1 MTDEIKSQVW
11 TTIDFEQR
19 GVQSDYAR
27 VPFSSDT
34 SAYGFIPVPMVC
46 FNGEEGP
53 TVLLTA
59 GTHGDEYEGQIALR
73 RIAAALRGTQIN
85 GRVIIL
91 PELNRPA
98 VIAGRRNSPLDSGN
112 LNRLF
117 PGAVNGGPTSMIAHY
132 VTSVLFPLADYV
144 LDLHSGGS
152 SLDYMPVAFA
162 HRGRTPEQEAR
173 IAALLD
179 CFAAPNT
186 ILTDGRGGGGATTL
200 YASAA
205 AHGLAALT
213 TELGGGPGLS
223 WGGTILAEAGI
234 RRVLR
239 TFGIAPDLVAPE
251 KPPTRM
257 LRMLPPETAI
267 YAQAGGLFE
276 PLQQVGSAVREGDLA
291 GYLHSLGSPLSHP
304 AELRFTA
311 DGIVVYR
318 RFPTLSAAGDALY
331 GLCAPAKQ

>member
-1 MTDEIKSQVW
+1 MTSEMKSQVW
-11 TTIDFEQR
+11 TTIDFERR
-19 GVQSDYAR
+19 GVQIDYAR

-34 SAYGFIPVPMVC
+34 SAYGWIPVPMVC
-46 FNGEEGP
+46 INGGEGP
-53 TVLLTA
+53 TVLLAA

-73 RIAAALRGTQIN
+73 RIATALLKTEVK
-85 GRVIIL
+85 GRVIIM

-117 PGAVNGGPTSMIAHY
+117 PGTAIGGPTAMIAHY
-132 VTSVLFPLADYV
+132 LTTVLFPLADYV

-152 SLDYMPVAFA
+152 SLDYMPVSFA

-179 CFAAPNT
+179 CFAAPGT

-200 YASAA
+200 YASAV

-223 WGGTILAEAGI
+223 QGGIMLAEAGI

-239 TFGIAPDLVAPE
+239 DFGVAPDLAAPD
-251 KPPTRM
+251 KPTTRM
-257 LRMLPPETAI
+257 LRMLPPETSI
-267 YAQAGGLFE
+267 YAVSDGLFE
-276 PLQQVGSAVREGDLA
+276 PLKQVGSTVNKGDLA
-291 GYLHSLGSPLSHP
+291 GYLHHVGSPLGKP
-304 AELRFTA
+304 TELCFAA

-318 RFPTLSAAGDALY
+318 RFPALTAAGDALY
-331 GLCAPAKQ
+331 GLCVPVE

>member
-1 MTDEIKSQVW
+1 MTGEMKSQVW

-34 SAYGFIPVPMVC
+34 SAYGWIPVPMVC
-46 FNGEEGP
+46 INGGEGP

-73 RIAAALRGTQIN
+73 RIAAALHDTKVR

-91 PELNRPA
+91 PELNHPA

-117 PGAVNGGPTSMIAHY
+117 PGTANGGPTSMIAHY
-132 VTSVLFPLADYV
+132 VTTVLFPLADYV

-173 IAALLD
+173 IVTLLD
-179 CFAAPNT
+179 CFSAPGT

-223 WGGTILAEAGI
+223 QTGTMLAEGGI
-234 RRVLR
+234 RRVLQDL
-239 TFGIAPDLVAPE
+239 GVAPDIAAPE
-251 KPPTRM
+251 KHPTRM

-267 YAQAGGLFE
+267 YARADGLFE
-276 PLQQVGSAVREGDLA
+276 PLQQVGSSVRKGDLA
-291 GYLHSLGSPLSHP
+291 GYLHPTGSPLSDP
-304 AELRFTA
+304 AELRFVA

-331 GLCAPAKQ
+331 GLCAPVEQ

>member
-1 MTDEIKSQVW
+1 MTGKMKSQVW

-34 SAYGFIPVPMVC
+34 SAYGWIPVPMVC
-46 FNGEEGP
+46 INGGEGP

-73 RIAAALRGTQIN
+73 RIAAALRDTEVR

-117 PGAVNGGPTSMIAHY
+117 PGTANGGPTSMIAHY
-132 VTSVLFPLADYV
+132 VTTVLFSLADYV

-162 HRGRTPEQEAR
+162 HRGRSPEQESR
-173 IAALLD
+173 IAALLES
-179 CFAAPNT
+179 FAAPNT

-223 WGGTILAEAGI
+223 QGGTMLAEAGI
-234 RRVLR
+234 RRVLQDL
-239 TFGIAPDLVAPE
+239 GVAHDIAAPE
-251 KPPTRM
+251 KHPTRM

-267 YAQAGGLFE
+267 YARVDGLFE
-276 PLQQVGSAVREGDLA
+276 PLQLVGSSVRKGDLA
-291 GYLHSLGSPLSHP
+291 GYLHPTGSPLGDP
-304 AELRFTA
+304 TELRFVA

-331 GLCAPAKQ
+331 GLCTPVEQ

>member
-1 MTDEIKSQVW
+1 MTGKMKSQVW

-34 SAYGFIPVPMVC
+34 SAYGWIPVPMVC
-46 FNGEEGP
+46 INGGEGP

-73 RIAAALRGTQIN
+73 RIAAALCDTKVR

-98 VIAGRRNSPLDSGN
+98 VIAGCRNSPLDSGN

-117 PGAVNGGPTSMIAHY
+117 PGIANGGPTSMIAHY
-132 VTSVLFPLADYV
+132 VTTALFPLADYV

-162 HRGRTPEQEAR
+162 HRGRMPKQEKR

-179 CFAAPNT
+179 SFSAPNT

-223 WGGTILAEAGI
+223 QGGITLAEAGI

-239 TFGIAPDLVAPE
+239 DFGVVPELLAPE
-251 KPPTRM
+251 KLPTRM
-257 LRMLPPETAI
+257 LRMLPPETSI
-267 YAQAGGLFE
+267 YALSDGLFE
-276 PLQQVGSAVREGDLA
+276 PLQQVGSTVRKGDLA
-291 GYLHSLGSPLSHP
+291 GFLHPIGLPFNEP
-304 AELRFTA
+304 TELRFAA

-331 GLCAPAKQ
+331 GLCAPVEQ

>member
-1 MTDEIKSQVW
+1 MTSEMKSQVW
-11 TTIDFEQR
+11 TAIDFEQR
-19 GVQSDYAR
+19 GVQIDYAR

-34 SAYGFIPVPMVC
+34 SAYGWIPVPMVC
-46 FNGEEGP
+46 INGGDGP

-73 RIAAALRGTQIN
+73 RIAAALRDTEVR
-85 GRVIIL
+85 GRVIIV

-112 LNRLF
+112 LNRMF
-117 PGAVNGGPTSMIAHY
+117 PGTANGGPTSMIAHY
-132 VTSVLFPLADYV
+132 VTTVIFPLTDYV

-162 HRGRTPEQEAR
+162 HRGRTPEQEKR

-223 WGGTILAEAGI
+223 QDGTLLAEAGI

-239 TFGIAPDLVAPE
+239 NFGVAPKLATPE

-257 LRMLPPETAI
+257 LRMLPPETSI
-267 YAQAGGLFE
+267 YAQSDGLFE
-276 PLQQVGSAVREGDLA
+276 PLQQVGSNVRKGDLA
-291 GYLHSLGSPLSHP
+291 GYLHPLGSPLGDPS
-304 AELRFTA
+304 ELRFAA

-318 RFPTLSAAGDALY
+318 RFPALSATGDALY
-331 GLCAPAKQ
+331 GLCAPAAQ

>member
-1 MTDEIKSQVW
+1 MTSPVW
-11 TTIDFEQR
+11 STIDFEKR

-27 VPFSSDT
+27 VPYSSDS
-34 SAYGFIPVPMVC
+34 SAYGWIPVPMIC
-46 FNGEEGP
+46 FNGGDGP

-73 RIAAALRGTQIN
+73 RIARDLARSEVR

-98 VIAGRRNSPLDSGN
+98 VVAARRNSPLDAGN

-117 PGAVNGGPTSMIAHY
+117 PGATGGGPTAMIAHY
-132 VTSVLFPLADYV
+132 VAEVLFPLADYV

-152 SLDYMPVAFA
+152 SLDYLPVAFA
-162 HRGRTPEQEAR
+162 HRGRTPEQEQR
-173 IAALLD
+173 IRDLLD
-179 CFAAPNT
+179 CFAAPNS

-223 WGGTILAEAGI
+223 QAGTAMAEAGV

-239 TFGIAPDLVAPE
+239 RFGIAPTMNALASE
-251 KPPTRM
+251 PTRT
-257 LRMLPPETAI
+257 LTMLPPEASI
-267 YAQAGGLFE
+267 YATGDGLFE
-276 PLQQVGSAVREGDLA
+276 PVVEVGTRVRANQLA
-291 GYLHSLGSPLSHP
+291 GYLHPLSQP
-304 AELRFTA
+304 LADPVAMRFKAE
-311 DGIVVYR
+311 GIVIYR
-318 RFPTLSAAGDALY
+318 RFPAMTALGDALY
-331 GLCAPAKQ
+331 GLATDARR